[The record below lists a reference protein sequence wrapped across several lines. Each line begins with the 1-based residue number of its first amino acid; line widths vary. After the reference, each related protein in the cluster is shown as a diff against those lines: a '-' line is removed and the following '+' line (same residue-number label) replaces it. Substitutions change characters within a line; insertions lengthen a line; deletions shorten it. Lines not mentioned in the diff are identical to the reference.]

1 MENEKRLID
10 ANKIQYHKSGFPK
23 GEGFDSGLDWAFRED
38 IDKLPTVEAVEVV
51 RCKDCK
57 KGHPE
62 LAPNGGV
69 WCAKWN
75 HVFGDDGFCSY
86 GERKDNG

>member
-1 MENEKRLID
+1 M
-10 ANKIQYHKSGFPK
+10 ANKELVYLSDVRRAILRFEPEAAYILNGVRKV
-23 GEGFDSGLDWAFRED
+23 D
-38 IDKLPTVEAVEVV
+38 AVEVV

-75 HVFGDDGFCSY
+75 HIFCDDGFCSY
-86 GERKDNG
+86 GERRSNA